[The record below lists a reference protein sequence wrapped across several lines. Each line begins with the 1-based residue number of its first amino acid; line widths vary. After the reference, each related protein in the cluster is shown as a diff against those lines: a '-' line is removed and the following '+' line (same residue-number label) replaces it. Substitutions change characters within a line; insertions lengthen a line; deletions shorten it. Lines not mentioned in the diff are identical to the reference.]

1 MVTAR
6 KANKTLGEHAAAHE
20 AVTRLG
26 SNKKPSTTKPEW
38 TLENIEDNLVAQG
51 IIAYLKAHTTISVRD
66 INTAANRLTKI
77 AGADIKEGKARDY
90 VARLVGYNNY
100 DSLNVTVRAAIPVRN
115 DVQRRK
121 ANRPMVVEFHIETD
135 TPLKIYGEDRKLNP
149 LIALALQ
156 DRISKRGFRMLGK
169 NYRAWFNGEQ
179 DEIPDHPLTLMQA
192 YNHIAKQMGYPDYHS
207 MPRQYP
213 IINLKYIH
221 D

>member
-1 MVTAR
+1 MITAR

-26 SNKKPSTTKPEW
+26 SNKKRPTTKPEW
-38 TLENIEDNLVAQG
+38 TLENIEDNLVGKG

-100 DSLNVTVRAAIPVRN
+100 DSLDITVRASIPVRN
-115 DVQRRK
+115 NVQRMK
-121 ANRPMVVEFHIETD
+121 ANRQPYQRMVLDDHDLPDIPT
-135 TPLKIYGEDRKLNP
+135 KQLNP
-149 LIALALQ
+149 LIMLALQ
-156 DRISKRGFRMLGK
+156 GEISKRGFRMLGK
-169 NYRAWFNGEQ
+169 NYRAWYNSQQ
-179 DEIPDHPLTLMQA
+179 DELPEHPLTLMQA

-213 IINLKYIH
+213 IINLKYVE
-221 D
+221 

>member
-51 IIAYLKAHTTISVRD
+51 IIAYLKAHKTISVRD

-121 ANRPMVVEFHIETD
+121 ANRPIMVEMSIETD
-135 TPLKIYGEDRKLNP
+135 TPLKLYGTDRAYNP
-149 LIALALQ
+149 LIEVVLL
-156 DRISKRGFRMLGK
+156 DCISKRAFRTLGK
-169 NYRAWFNGEQ
+169 RYRAWYNTGQ
-179 DEIPDHPLTLMQA
+179 AEIPEHPLTLMQA

-213 IINLKYIH
+213 IINLKYVH